1 MIRVELHAHTS
12 DDPADRIPHTTRD
25 LIDHAASLGYGA
37 LAITLHDRQL
47 DPAPHAEYARD
58 RGITLIPGVE
68 RTFGRVHLL
77 LINYPAEAA
86 SLRGLDDLAALR
98 RRHRGLVVV
107 PHPCYPIGSAMGI
120 ARLNAYRDL
129 VDAVEWN
136 AMYAR
141 GLNFNAR
148 AAQWAREN
156 GKPIV
161 GNSDLH
167 RLEQMGPT
175 TSLVDVERGAGAD
188 AICDAIRAGR
198 VTLQTSPLSWP
209 RAVWLFARMTA
220 GGKHFRHRPPVPAIE

>member
-12 DDPADRIPHTTRD
+12 DDPADRIPHTTTQ
-25 LIDHAASLGYGA
+25 LIDRAAELGYGA

-47 DPAPHAEYARD
+47 DPGPHAAYARE

-68 RTFGRVHLL
+68 RTFGRVHVLL
-77 LINYPAEAA
+77 VNYPPEAA
-86 SLRGLDDLAALR
+86 SLRGFDDLAALR

-107 PHPCYPIGSAMGI
+107 PHACYPIGSAMGL
-120 ARLNAYRDL
+120 ARLDAHRDL

-136 AMYAR
+136 AMYTR

-148 AAQWAREN
+148 AARWARDN

-175 TSLVDVERGAGAD
+175 YSLVDVERGAD
-188 AICDAIRAGR
+188 AGTICEAIRAGR

-209 RAVWLFARMTA
+209 HAVWLFARMTA
-220 GGKHFRHRPPVPAIE
+220 GGKHFRHRAPVTVTE